1 MLTMRSNHIVAH
13 WLRYSSLCIAAA
25 ALTGCKTLPS
35 NPVTEAL
42 NISSKPQTLKLP
54 AAPEVRDWVDME
66 QEVINNRA
74 TNAGLVNIPS
84 VQKYLDA
91 LLQQIRTEAGV
102 PNWPGKVYINAD
114 SSQLNAYTQ
123 GSGNIYIN
131 MGLLNVME
139 TEDELIGLLAH
150 EFAHTYLQYEQLQKT
165 VVDTDRAS
173 DVATVMTLVGQ
184 NINHKDL
191 DKSLKEEKALRSAAA
206 VLMTYQL
213 ARNLLAPAW
222 TRSQE
227 YAADDMAVQLSVRMG
242 YSVPDGWVRVLERMH
257 DHEKKREVIKDEQR
271 ETQRKEFEALRSAE
285 FSKPKGDVGGA
296 VINEVLGNLSFVG
309 ADLTGFLTKSH
320 PDIDKRIARV
330 NELHDKLIG
339 EQEWPEKRVGEW
351 KKIKEHRSVQRI
363 FTSYL
368 NAANAQAVV
377 GTPRAAEASKLARMS
392 LVAETQGHV
401 LPALANM
408 QAQGRIDNSV
418 LTALRANM
426 RSPQNRAWRSY
437 ILVAEHELNSGRK
450 KSAQHTLDEGF
461 KHFERSPLA
470 LQDYIQMQVRF
481 GNMDK
486 AKTLSTEC
494 AQKYPAYKAG
504 CQRVAQAP
512 QAPQASKDGRISAD
526 FGWMQKLLGR

>member
-1 MLTMRSNHIVAH
+1 MLNKRMHLPERH
-13 WLRYSSLCIAAA
+13 WLRYASLCIAAA

-35 NPVTEAL
+35 NPVAEVF
-42 NISSKPQTLKLP
+42 NISSPPPTLALP
-54 AAPEVRDWVDME
+54 AAPEVREWVDMG

-74 TNAGLVNIPS
+74 TNAGLVSIPS
-84 VQKYLDA
+84 VQKYLDE
-91 LLQQIRTEAGV
+91 LLQKIRTEAGV
-102 PNWPGKVYINAD
+102 PDWPGKVYINAD

-131 MGLLNVME
+131 MGLLNVMQ
-139 TEDELIGLLAH
+139 TEDELVGLLAH

-165 VVDTDRAS
+165 VVDTDRFS
-173 DVATVMTLVGQ
+173 DVASAMTLVGQ
-184 NINHKDL
+184 NINHKGL
-191 DKSLKEEKALRSAAA
+191 AKNLKEEKALRSAAA

-257 DHEKKREVIKDEQR
+257 DHEKQRELIKDEQR
-271 ETQRKEFEALRSAE
+271 ETQRKEFEALRTAE
-285 FSKPKGDVGGA
+285 FAKSKGDVGGA
-296 VINEVLGNLSFVG
+296 VINEVFGNLSFVG
-309 ADLTGFLTKSH
+309 ADLAGYLTQSH

-330 NELHDKLIG
+330 HELHDQLIG
-339 EQEWPEKRVGEW
+339 DQAWPEKRVGPW
-351 KKIKEHRSVQRI
+351 KKIKDTRSVQRI
-363 FTSYL
+363 FTSYM
-368 NAANAQAVV
+368 NAANAQAMA
-377 GTPRAAEASKLARMS
+377 GTPRAEEATKLARMS
-392 LVAETQGHV
+392 LVDETQGHV
-401 LPALANM
+401 MPALANM
-408 QAQGRIDNSV
+408 QARGRMDNEV
-418 LTALRANM
+418 LAALRANM
-426 RSPQNRAWRSY
+426 RSSQNRAWRSY
-437 ILVAEHELNSGRK
+437 ILVAEHELKAGRK
-450 KSAQHTLDEGF
+450 QLAQRTLDEGF

-494 AQKYPAYKAG
+494 VQKYPAYKAG

-512 QAPQASKDGRISAD
+512 QANKNARTGLD
-526 FGWMQKLLGR
+526 LGIMETLFSRQ